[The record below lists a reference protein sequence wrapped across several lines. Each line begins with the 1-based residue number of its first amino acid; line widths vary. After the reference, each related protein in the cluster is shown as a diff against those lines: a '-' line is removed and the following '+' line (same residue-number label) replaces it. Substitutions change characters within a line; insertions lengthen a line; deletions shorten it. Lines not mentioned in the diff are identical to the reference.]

1 MAQRYDYDVMVI
13 GAGIAGFVSAVTVNS
28 LGKRVA
34 IVEKRKLGGNCTNF
48 TCIPGKALIRMS
60 HVSREL
66 GALPPFG
73 EQEPFPAGL
82 DSRHVMDRVRSVTGR
97 IYEKDLP
104 ETFEKIGIQVL
115 HGAAAFVD
123 RHHIAVDGRRISSE
137 KFILATGTRPLVPPI
152 PGLRE
157 IDYLTNE
164 NLYELEALPR
174 SLLILGGGVDGCE
187 YASAFGRL
195 GVSTTVVEMATRLM
209 PAVDREIVTRLLR
222 VLTADGIRF
231 LTGAKAVNLSQEKHG
246 VVLTYEQG
254 EGKFGEVQ
262 GERVLVTIGRRP
274 DIDGL
279 MLEKAGIV
287 YNQRGIVTD
296 DALRTSVPNIF
307 ACGDIVGPYQL
318 ASMAEYQ
325 GMIAATNA
333 VLPVKRKVDYAN
345 NVYVTFTEPTFA
357 QIGLTEEQAHQKY
370 WNKLRVY
377 RIDYGNMRRAVV
389 DGTDT
394 GVAKFIC
401 DDKGRLVGVHIL
413 GEGAPDVIH
422 EAQLIKALKQPLH
435 RFHSVTH
442 AYPTYAQ
449 ALVGRASQLAF
460 LDRMARSFWVTT
472 ALALL
477 PGCSNKLALARD
489 RLAETAPVVH
499 EDAGE
504 EVRTDILVEPCM
516 AGRGCMVKLPPAL
529 LDYDEAPLLLSCK
542 TAAGGKD
549 PQEIILDFSSVCRI
563 NALGVLMLI
572 KLVTLTRKEGQK
584 LTAFGLS
591 AGLRDVF
598 KITELGQGILV
609 LDNAAAALP
618 GQNSHQVN
626 PESGPTES
634 RPFEDTKY
642 WAKSTEV
649 LKVAQKP
656 NQARALNVAGLRAV
670 GPMNGFG
677 QLWQKVYRLHI
688 ADQAISPDQAI
699 QALMHNFTS
708 FQPNFNHFYPS
719 PGGLNPG
726 EIVLF
731 DAMTPGGPVSSGVV
745 VLHADER
752 SFTFMTPQGHPE
764 SGMIAFNAYRSHNK
778 TIVQIVGLARAN
790 DPLYEGA
797 FRMIGSKMQARIWIH
812 VLTSLAIHLGV
823 PAAITI
829 KPTCVDDRL
838 QWSQCVN
845 LWHNA
850 QIRTLL
856 HEPIW
861 WLKAPFRGRVDK
873 P

>member
-48 TCIPGKALIRMS
+48 TCIPSKALIRMS

-66 GALPPFG
+66 ATLNPFR
-73 EQEPFPAGL
+73 EQEPSSAGL
-82 DSRHVMDRVRSVTGR
+82 DSRHVMDRVRAVTGR

-104 ETFEKIGIQVL
+104 ETFEEIGIHVL
-115 HGAAAFVD
+115 HGTAAFVD
-123 RHHIAVDGRRISSE
+123 RHHIEVDGRRISSE

-164 NLYELEALPR
+164 NLYELEQLPR
-174 SLLILGGGVDGCE
+174 SILILGGGVDGFE

-209 PAVDREIVTRLLR
+209 PTADREMVSRLLR

-231 LTGAKAVNLSQEKHG
+231 LTGAKAVNLSKEKHG

-274 DIDGL
+274 DTEGL
-279 MLEKAGIV
+279 MLEKAGVV
-287 YNQRGIVTD
+287 YNQRGIITD
-296 DALRTSVPNIF
+296 DTLRTSVSNIY

-325 GMIAATNA
+325 GMIAATNT
-333 VLPVKRKVDYAN
+333 VLPVKRKVDYSN
-345 NVYVTFTEPTFA
+345 NVYVTFTEPTLA
-357 QIGLTEEQAHQKY
+357 QIGLPEEQAHQQY

-377 RIDYGNMRRAVV
+377 RIDYDNMRRAVV

-401 DDKGRLVGVHIL
+401 DEKGSLVGVHIL

-422 EAQLIKALKQPLH
+422 EVQLIRALNQPLY
-435 RFHSVTH
+435 RFHSLTH

-460 LDRMARSFWVTT
+460 LDRMARSFWVKI

-489 RLAETAPVVH
+489 RLAETEPVVH
-499 EDAGE
+499 ENARE
-504 EVRTDILVEPCM
+504 EIRAEFLAESFM
-516 AGRGCMVKLPPAL
+516 AGRGCMVKLPSAL

-542 TAAGGKD
+542 TACGGKD

-563 NALGVLMLI
+563 NALGIFMLI
-572 KLVTLTRKEGQK
+572 KLVTMTRKAGQRLK
-584 LTAFGLS
+584 AFRLS
-591 AGLRDVF
+591 TGLRDVF
-598 KITELGQGILV
+598 TVTELGKGISV
-609 LDNAAAALP
+609 FDNAAAVLP
-618 GQNSHQVN
+618 GQNIRQDN
-626 PESGPTES
+626 TEAGS
-634 RPFEDTKY
+634 TDSNPFENAKY

-649 LKVAQKP
+649 LNIVHKP
-656 NQARALNVAGLRAV
+656 IQARALNVEGLRVV

-699 QALMHNFTS
+699 HALMENFPA
-708 FQPNFNHFYPS
+708 FQPHFNHFYPS
-719 PGGLNPG
+719 PGGLKPG

-731 DAMTPGGPVSSGVV
+731 DAMTPGGPVSSGVF
-745 VLHADER
+745 LLYADER

-764 SGMIAFNAYRSHNK
+764 SGMIDFSAYRSNSK

-812 VLTSLAIHLGV
+812 VLTSLAIYLGV

-850 QIRTLL
+850 QIRTLF

-861 WLKAPFRGRVDK
+861 WMKAPFRGRVDK